1 MNFTTPE
8 EEYLYL
14 YKRMADLCKEQ
25 SWGDPFSYARSKEIY
40 AAIKLGHTVA
50 PTLAGADGYGPDG
63 SPKEYKSTTGK
74 NCKGSY
80 TGVSNQDTWEEQVK
94 YLKEEKIL
102 PYDEHFYNR
111 FTGGKL
117 VESWSMTGQKVYDVL
132 LPKFHKQYHDGKK
145 RKDPRLNADITWTE
159 IKKHGKR
166 VI

>member
-8 EEYLYL
+8 QEYLYL

-50 PTLAGADGYGPDG
+50 PKLSGADGYGPDG
-63 SPKEYKSTTGK
+63 SPKEYKSTIDE
-74 NCKGSY
+74 NCNGSY
-80 TGVSNQDTWEEQVK
+80 SGVSNQNTWEEQVK

-111 FTGGKL
+111 FENGEM
-117 VESWSMTGQKVYDVL
+117 VESWSMTGQKVYDIL
-132 LPKFHKQYHDGKK
+132 LPKFHEKYHDGKK
-145 RKDPRLNADITWTE
+145 RKDPRLSANITWGE
-159 IKKHGKR
+159 IKKHGTK
-166 VI
+166 II